1 MEDIIFF
8 HRCGYCDSGT
18 TPENLT
24 NHRYWLWVSPWDSA
38 VSQFFLCINISTHHA
53 LGLKSNDGLE
63 MLIHVGLETVNL
75 KGKYFTPK
83 KKSGDTMKKGDILL
97 EFDIDKIKADGY
109 DVTTPIIISNTEQFA
124 KVKACEDKVVTKES
138 KLLSV
143 Q

>member
-1 MEDIIFF
+1 M
-8 HRCGYCDSGT
+8 
-18 TPENLT
+18 
-24 NHRYWLWVSPWDSA
+24 V
-38 VSQFFLCINISTHHA
+38 
-53 LGLKSNDGLE
+53 
-63 MLIHVGLETVNL
+63 HVGIDTVNL

-83 KKSGDTMKKGDILL
+83 KNLRYNEKGDILL
-97 EFDIDKIKADGY
+97 EFDIDKIKANGY

>member
-1 MEDIIFF
+1 MIQVGE
-8 HRCGYCDSGT
+8 
-18 TPENLT
+18 
-24 NHRYWLWVSPWDSA
+24 
-38 VSQFFLCINISTHHA
+38 A
-53 LGLKSNDGLE
+53 LQDGVEL
-63 MLIHVGLETVNL
+63 LVHVGIDTVNL
-75 KGKYFTPK
+75 KGKHFTPK

>member
-1 MEDIIFF
+1 M
-8 HRCGYCDSGT
+8 
-18 TPENLT
+18 
-24 NHRYWLWVSPWDSA
+24 V
-38 VSQFFLCINISTHHA
+38 
-53 LGLKSNDGLE
+53 
-63 MLIHVGLETVNL
+63 HVGIDTVNL

-97 EFDIDKIKADGY
+97 EFDIDKIKAY